1 MNSETA
7 EIELKFEDMGK
18 KVEFRMTSSRIRESQ
33 NEFVVFGKSLNELV
47 L

>member
-7 EIELKFEDMGK
+7 EIELEFELK
-18 KVEFRMTSSRIRESQ
+18 KTEEFRTTPSRVCEPQ
-33 NEFVVFGKSLNELV
+33 NEFVAFGKSLNELV